1 MNIYFWIILSAL
13 AAGFILEL
21 VADYLNVKNISGA
34 LPKEFKDVFSDE
46 DYGKSQVYLK
56 ERTKFG
62 LISSTFGLAA
72 LLVFWL
78 AGGFPFVDSL
88 ARSISDFEI
97 IRGLIFIGILLA
109 ANWIITLPFGL
120 YSTFVIEEKY
130 GFNKTTAKT
139 YALDLLK
146 SLALTGLL
154 GAPIFGLILFILGS
168 FGEEA
173 WIYGWV
179 FASLISIVVGWLA
192 PTVIMPIFNKFEPL
206 EEGELR
212 NKIFKMADK
221 AEFPLKNVFVMD
233 GSKRSTKSN
242 AFFTGFGRNKR
253 IALFDTLIEKRTD
266 EEIVAVLAHEI
277 GHYKKKHILVGMII
291 GILHLGVLFFLLSVF
306 LYEPKLYEAFFMVST
321 PIYAGLVF
329 FGALYS
335 PVETVLSIAMNAVSR
350 KNERQADRFA
360 AELLADPEY
369 LSSALKNLSADNL
382 SNLRPHP
389 FYVILNYSHPPVLER
404 IRYLNDYSK

>member
-21 VADYLNVKNISGA
+21 VADYLNVKNISEK
-34 LPKEFKDVFSDE
+34 LPKEFQDVFSEE
-46 DYGKSQVYLK
+46 DYKKSQVYLK

-78 AGGFPFVDSL
+78 AGGFPYVDGI
-88 ARSISDFEI
+88 ARSLSDLEI
-97 IRGLIFIGILLA
+97 IRGLVFIGILLA
-109 ANWIITLPFGL
+109 ANWIITLPFGI

-139 YALDLLK
+139 YAFDLLK
-146 SLALTGLL
+146 SLALTILL
-154 GAPIFGLILFILGS
+154 GAPILALILFILGS

-206 EEGELR
+206 GEGELR
-212 NKIFKMADK
+212 DKIFEMARK
-221 AEFPLKNVFVMD
+221 AEFPLKKVFVMD

-253 IALFDTLIEKRTD
+253 IALFDTLIEKRSD

-291 GILHLGVLFFLLSVF
+291 GIIHLGALFFLLSVF
-306 LYEPKLYEAFFMVST
+306 LYDAKLYEAFFMAST

-360 AELLADPEY
+360 AELLENPAH

-404 IRYLNDYSK
+404 IRYLNEYSK